1 MEKKEHSWI
10 KRPKIQIKTD
20 QELIEKKR
28 AQKPLTQE
36 EKVQL
41 IRNRQSQIEREE
53 RLEYQKQS
61 GKDQKEGDIYKFSR
75 IRFRSG
81 FSRC

>member
-1 MEKKEHSWI
+1 MKIKIKK
-10 KRPKIQIKTD
+10 D
-20 QELIEKKR
+20 QELLEKKR

-36 EKVQL
+36 EKVQV

-61 GKDQKEGDIYKFSR
+61 GKDQKEGDISSR
-75 IRFRSG
+75 LRSRT
-81 FSRC
+81 SKC